1 MQSWLPEF
9 SFVLLCCKY
18 DFKSFEYWM
27 KMTVKKLHILA
38 GNSMTHLIV
47 LPKGNQLAKFYG
59 GKIA

>member
-1 MQSWLPEF
+1 
-9 SFVLLCCKY
+9 
-18 DFKSFEYWM
+18 M